1 VAVAAETVATNRLYV
16 ESGHTL
22 PHAEWTEAGPGREQV
37 ARRIGPSEFLVWW
50 RNSKGVSSVEFFRMF
65 KAKRMCRLATSI
77 RQMLEGAEGHWAINV
92 QAFIGKARKESSL
105 FASRV
110 P

>member
-37 ARRIGPSEFLVWW
+37 A
-50 RNSKGVSSVEFFRMF
+50 FFDVTNPK
-65 KAKRMCRLATSI
+65 KAKDH
-77 RQMLEGAEGHWAINV
+77 GAETRRGPEALQTGQTSNPDLL
-92 QAFIGKARKESSL
+92 APSSDGAR
-105 FASRV
+105 
-110 P
+110 